1 VRNVGKIR
9 KKINLPCPVSYDEP
23 MSRHTSFRIGGPAD
37 LFITPHSA
45 EQAAQV
51 YGLLGEQGIPTFILG
66 AGANILVSDLGI
78 RAAVIDMSGLQ
89 GCSVS
94 RMDRG
99 ATLEALAGTAMS
111 EASALALDHNL
122 SGLEFIYSMP
132 GSVGGSVWMNARC
145 YGRSVSEVLLRVKY
159 VEPSGQIAAM
169 EVEPEQFGYK
179 HSPFQDRARLILGA
193 VFALEPGDPQ
203 AMGQLM
209 ESIKRDREQK
219 GHFLYPCAGSIF
231 KNDRAFGNPTGKLID
246 SLGLKGRCI
255 GGACVSQ
262 LHGNIIVNTGAA
274 SAEEVFQLIR
284 LLETEVRR
292 VYGFRLDRE
301 ILLVGQWREEAT

>member
-37 LFITPHSA
+37 LYIRPRSA
-45 EQAAQV
+45 EEAARV
-51 YGLLGEQGIPTFILG
+51 YGLLNEQRIPAFVLG

-78 RAAVIDMSGLQ
+78 RGAVIDMSGLR
-89 GCSVS
+89 GCSVA
-94 RMDRG
+94 RTHKG

-111 EASALALDHNL
+111 EASALALEHGF

-145 YGRSVSEVLLRVKY
+145 YGRSISEVLLKVSY
-159 VEPSGQIAAM
+159 VEPSGGIATM
-169 EVEPEQFGYK
+169 DVNRRQFGYK
-179 HSPFQDRARLILGA
+179 HSPFQGRACLILDA
-193 VFALEPGDPQ
+193 AFTLEPGDPQ
-203 AMGQLM
+203 AMGERM
-209 ESIKRDREQK
+209 ETIKRDREQK

-284 LLETEVRR
+284 LLETEVHQA
-292 VYGFRLDRE
+292 YGFRLDRE

>member
-37 LFITPHSA
+37 LYVKPQSE

-51 YGLLGEQGIPTFILG
+51 FELLGNENIPTFILG

-78 RAAVIDMSGLQ
+78 RAAVIDMRGLQ
-89 GCSVS
+89 GCTVS
-94 RMDRG
+94 R
-99 ATLEALAGTAMS
+99 AVLEAQAGTPIS
-111 EASALALDHNL
+111 DASALALEHGL

-145 YGRSVSEVLLRVKY
+145 YGRSISDVLLRVRY
-159 VEPSGQIAAM
+159 VEQSGRVATL
-169 EVEPEQFGYK
+169 EVEPQQFSYK
-179 HSPFQDRARLILGA
+179 RSPFQDSRCLILGA
-193 VFALEPGDPQ
+193 TFALEPGDPQ
-203 AMGQLM
+203 RMSERM
-209 ESIKRDREQK
+209 ESIKQDRERK

-231 KNDRAFGNPTGKLID
+231 KNNRDFGNPTGKLID

-255 GGACVSQ
+255 GRACVSE

-284 LLETEVRR
+284 LLEAEVRGA
-292 VYGFRLDRE
+292 YGFQLERE
-301 ILLVGQWREEAT
+301 ILLIGQWQEEAT

>member
-1 VRNVGKIR
+1 MRNVGKIR

-37 LFITPHSA
+37 IFITPQSA
-45 EQAAQV
+45 EEAAQV

-94 RMDRG
+94 RTGPDVS
-99 ATLEALAGTAMS
+99 LEALAGTAMS
-111 EASALALDHNL
+111 EASALALEHGL

-145 YGRSVSEVLLRVKY
+145 YGRSISEVLLGVNY
-159 VEPSGQIAAM
+159 VEPSGRIATM
-169 EVEPEQFGYK
+169 YVEPERFSYK
-179 HSPFQDRARLILGA
+179 YSPFQDRACLILGA
-193 VFALEPGDPQ
+193 SFALEPGDRQ
-203 AMGQLM
+203 EMGQRM

-231 KNDRAFGNPTGKLID
+231 KNNRDFGNPTGKLID

-274 SAEEVFQLIR
+274 RAEEVFQLIR
-284 LLETEVRR
+284 LLETEVHRAH
-292 VYGFRLDRE
+292 GFQLDRE

>member
-1 VRNVGKIR
+1 
-9 KKINLPCPVSYDEP
+9 

-37 LFITPHSA
+37 LYITPHSA

-51 YGLLGEQGIPTFILG
+51 YGLLSNWNIPTFVLG
-66 AGANILVSDLGI
+66 AGANILMSDLGI

-89 GCSVS
+89 GCSVA
-94 RMDRG
+94 RTEQG

-111 EASALALDHNL
+111 EASTLALEQNL

-145 YGRSVSEVLLRVKY
+145 YGRSISEVLLRVQY
-159 VEPSGQIAAM
+159 AEQSGRITTM
-169 EVEPEQFGYK
+169 EVNHEQFGYK
-179 HSPFQDRARLILGA
+179 RSPFQSSRCLILSA
-193 VFALEPGDPQ
+193 TFALVAGDTG
-203 AMGQLM
+203 AMRERM
-209 ESIKRDREQK
+209 ESIEEDRKRK

-255 GGACVSQ
+255 GGACVSE
-262 LHGNIIVNTGAA
+262 LHGNIIVNTGTAR
-274 SAEEVFQLIR
+274 AEEVVQLIR

-292 VYGFRLDRE
+292 AYGFQLERE
-301 ILLVGQWREEAT
+301 ILLVGQWQEEAT